1 MTIGD
6 ASRRRL
12 ATGTR
17 AVMISAN
24 SENIL
29 NKRVNNNAFIYCM
42 IRIYLCAVFSHIV
55 PKSRIAHVPIST
67 EMTITDSKT
76 DLAKLDDSLKKM
88 VIIYY
93 VLL

>member
-1 MTIGD
+1 MPF
-6 ASRRRL
+6 
-12 ATGTR
+12 
-17 AVMISAN
+17 V
-24 SENIL
+24 
-29 NKRVNNNAFIYCM
+29 
-42 IRIYLCAVFSHIV
+42 SHIV